1 MAASAD
7 AKMAASVTAIC
18 AEFSFSVCAPVC
30 ISKICDETNGAGT
43 NNWIPVKNS
52 NSDNIRR
59 KNTQQ
64 LNDLIALC
72 SNFAVLDNLYVSP
85 DKDTISISMVHNA
98 LRAQTNRPKTSKK
111 HSVLLVG
118 DIEIRDVAERMAI
131 ELRSSF
137 RTIGYI
143 KTNANL
149 NNIAWTV
156 KSEIK
161 NSIKNCVVVLCGGTL
176 DVVRNNTSIG
186 LYFEFC

>member
-1 MAASAD
+1 MAASA
-7 AKMAASVTAIC
+7 TAIRVNVIP
-18 AEFSFSVCAPVC
+18 AVRVCM
-30 ISKICDETNGAGT
+30 SKYCDENNGAGT
-43 NNWIPVKNS
+43 NKWIPIKNS
-52 NSDNIRR
+52 HSDNIRR

-64 LNDLIALC
+64 LSNLITL
-72 SNFAVLDNLYVSP
+72 SNSFAVLGNLYVSP
-85 DKDTISISMVHNA
+85 DNATINIPNVHKA
-98 LRAQTNRPKTSKK
+98 LRAQTNRPETPKK

-118 DIEIRDVAERMAI
+118 YIQIRDVVERLAI

-143 KTNANL
+143 KTNADL
-149 NNIAWTV
+149 NSIAWTV

-161 NSIKNCVVVLCGGTL
+161 SSIKNDVVVLCGGTL